1 MNTSSRISPKRILW
15 WGIGLLILGVLAQV
29 ISSSLSI
36 QSAMVSDQIGNHV
49 YYWVLSPVLFIIQ
62 NAAYPLGAAFIGAS
76 IVLRYLVPTHATLS
90 PQQQHNEH
98 L

>member
-1 MNTSSRISPKRILW
+1 MITSSRISAKRILW

-36 QSAMVSDQIGNHV
+36 QSAMVSDKIGNPV
-49 YYWVLSPVLFIIQ
+49 YYWVLSPVLIIIQ

-76 IVLRYLVPTHATLS
+76 IVLRYLVLPHATLS
-90 PQQQHNEH
+90 QQHNEH
-98 L
+98 S